1 MIADAS
7 AWLPVKAVPLCESSP
22 LHESI
27 EPVAFTSSMSPA
39 LIARRSPT
47 PTTSWRTC
55 SRVLLA
61 AGFLFA
67 TLHASKTVYAQ
78 PPRRGAPQGALPVQ
92 SASPREAPS
101 SSDARDD
108 GRASGETSSSRSMP
122 EAPSAKRSGATTT
135 TPATATTTTTTSA
148 VKLARRDG
156 HAGVGSFDAAPAPAD
171 APKTAAPKTA
181 APKTDAPK
189 TDAPKTAAPKAAA
202 PKTGEPTGAAPGAR
216 PGSKQVFSLDEFLVE
231 GKLEKPSAYYILRR
245 SSADHDWARLDA
257 RFLPLVLESV
267 QDPLF

>member
-1 MIADAS
+1 
-7 AWLPVKAVPLCESSP
+7 
-22 LHESI
+22 
-27 EPVAFTSSMSPA
+27 
-39 LIARRSPT
+39 
-47 PTTSWRTC
+47 
-55 SRVLLA
+55 
-61 AGFLFA
+61 
-67 TLHASKTVYAQ
+67 
-78 PPRRGAPQGALPVQ
+78 
-92 SASPREAPS
+92 
-101 SSDARDD
+101 
-108 GRASGETSSSRSMP
+108 MP

-171 APKTAAPKTA
+171 APKTA
-181 APKTDAPK
+181 APK

>member
-1 MIADAS
+1 
-7 AWLPVKAVPLCESSP
+7 
-22 LHESI
+22 
-27 EPVAFTSSMSPA
+27 
-39 LIARRSPT
+39 
-47 PTTSWRTC
+47 
-55 SRVLLA
+55 
-61 AGFLFA
+61 
-67 TLHASKTVYAQ
+67 
-78 PPRRGAPQGALPVQ
+78 
-92 SASPREAPS
+92 
-101 SSDARDD
+101 
-108 GRASGETSSSRSMP
+108 MP
-122 EAPSAKRSGATTT
+122 EAASAKRSGATTIA
-135 TPATATTTTTTSA
+135 PATATTPSA

-181 APKTDAPK
+181 APK